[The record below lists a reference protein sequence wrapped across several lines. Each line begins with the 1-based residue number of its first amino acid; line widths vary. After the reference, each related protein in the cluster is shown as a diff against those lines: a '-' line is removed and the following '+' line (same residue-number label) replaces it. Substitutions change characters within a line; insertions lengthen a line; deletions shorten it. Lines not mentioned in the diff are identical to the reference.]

1 MACELRVKVVGD
13 ADRGQALLDL
23 ICDETGVGYQPI
35 ARGGR
40 FYFNVP
46 DRADA
51 EARVESVLDPRAD
64 DWRDYLSF

>member
-23 ICDETGVGYQPI
+23 ICDETGVGYQPLG
-35 ARGGR
+35 RGGR
-40 FYFNVP
+40 FYFNLP
-46 DRADA
+46 ERADA